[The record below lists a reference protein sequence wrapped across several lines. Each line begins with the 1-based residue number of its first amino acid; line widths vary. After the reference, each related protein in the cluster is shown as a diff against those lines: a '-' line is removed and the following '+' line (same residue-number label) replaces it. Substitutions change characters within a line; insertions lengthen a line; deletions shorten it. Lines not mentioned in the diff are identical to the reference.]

1 MESQGLELW
10 RPGVRASCAHP
21 LHLGWGRVRSQDAGQ
36 RLPAPAVPYLA
47 AGLSQPSTANHGCW
61 GLKYCL
67 VCLEV
72 TRGISQ
78 QLLVMLGTV
87 SLTQQLV
94 QKESRDV
101 RTPES
106 TSTELP
112 LSIAGERVR
121 RKWEHQYGEEI
132 GRRRHGPEDVFGQ
145 TVRTWG
151 GWHTF
156 PLPFNKQ
163 GTKYLVL
170 WEQSEVKQVFML
182 KYMHPT
188 TSTLLSND
196 NKINNATRLTS
207 VPDEP
212 GLGNN

>member
-1 MESQGLELW
+1 M
-10 RPGVRASCAHP
+10 
-21 LHLGWGRVRSQDAGQ
+21 RSQDAEQ

-47 AGLSQPSTANHGCW
+47 AGLSQPSTANHDCW

-112 LSIAGERVR
+112 LSNAGDRVR
-121 RKWEHQYGEEI
+121 RK
-132 GRRRHGPEDVFGQ
+132 
-145 TVRTWG
+145 
-151 GWHTF
+151 
-156 PLPFNKQ
+156 
-163 GTKYLVL
+163 
-170 WEQSEVKQVFML
+170 
-182 KYMHPT
+182 
-188 TSTLLSND
+188 
-196 NKINNATRLTS
+196 
-207 VPDEP
+207 
-212 GLGNN
+212 